1 MITLDL
7 RNVLAGITV
16 NACVPV
22 SVVILRPHIVFSQ
35 AYPSVPYA
43 RDGPN
48 WALYSISENGYMDS

>member
-16 NACVPV
+16 NACLPA
-22 SVVILRPHIVFSQ
+22 SVVILPSHIVFSQ
-35 AYPSVPYA
+35 AYPSGRYA

-48 WALYSISENGYMDS
+48 GALYSILENGYMDS

>member
-16 NACVPV
+16 NPCVPV
-22 SVVILRPHIVFSQ
+22 SVVILPPHIVFSQ
-35 AYPSVPYA
+35 AYPSGPYA